1 MQVGSLRG
9 ETLRADIEMTQ
20 ARRSPALTPA
30 RARQAGE
37 SGDSMFFLIKGSV
50 EVPLPPEPS
59 PHPYESDANVSPHPY
74 ESDALSPPTST
85 DRTHS
90 LPPPV
95 RTGRVSAGRAA
106 PLARNNNYC
115 PLIVIPAGT

>member
-59 PHPYESDANVSPHPY
+59 PHPYESDAHVFPHPTNRTHM
-74 ESDALSPPTST
+74 SPPTRT
-85 DRTHS
+85 DRTRQRGPRGAAGAQQQL
-90 LPPPV
+90 LPTDSYSGGHLKP
-95 RTGRVSAGRAA
+95 
-106 PLARNNNYC
+106 
-115 PLIVIPAGT
+115 

>member
-74 ESDALSPPTST
+74 ESDAQSPPTRT
-85 DRTHS
+85 DRTRQRGPRGAAGAQQQL
-90 LPPPV
+90 LPTDSYSGGHLKP
-95 RTGRVSAGRAA
+95 
-106 PLARNNNYC
+106 
-115 PLIVIPAGT
+115 